1 METYNAVLDVFDRHQ
16 FFALSTHINP
26 DGDAIG
32 SELAL
37 YSFLK
42 DLGKHVQIF
51 NTDAV
56 PKIYQF
62 LPFCDAILPPE
73 AVQGYSPEILVVL
86 DAGMLKRIGDDLS
99 RTLIPTKAI
108 VNIDHH
114 ATANHFGNYNL
125 VEVEASST
133 SEIVYQLIKHHGA
146 PIGRDRALCL
156 YTGIMF
162 DTGCFRY
169 ANSTPAAHRIAADLI
184 NAGVSVDEIYRFV
197 YEAAPVGRIRLLS
210 EVLQTL
216 GVTPDGKIAWVY
228 ATQEMFRKTG
238 MGREEVDG
246 FINHIRAIDTVEFAV
261 LVIEQEDGRSKAS
274 LRSKRFVDVG
284 EIAAEFGG
292 GGHQRAA
299 GCEIDAHYDI
309 AIAQLVASAQRRINR
324 LKEVLGVR
332 FEEFNAWLN

>member
-1 METYNAVLDVFDRHQ
+1 METYKAVLDVFDRHQ
-16 FFALSTHINP
+16 YFALSTHINP

-73 AVQGYSPEILVVL
+73 AVQGHSPEILVVL
-86 DAGMLKRIGDDLS
+86 DAGMLKRIGDGLC

-114 ATANHFGNYNL
+114 ATADHFGSYNFI
-125 VEVEASST
+125 EVEASST
-133 SEIVYQLIKHHGA
+133 SEIVYQLIKHHGT

-169 ANSTPAAHRIAADLI
+169 ANSTPAAHQIAADLI
-184 NAGVSVDEIYRFV
+184 NAGVSVDEIYRLV
-197 YEAAPVGRIRLLS
+197 YETAPVGRVRLLG
-210 EVLQTL
+210 EVLRTL
-216 GVTPDGKIAWVY
+216 GITPDGKIAWVY
-228 ATQEMFRKTG
+228 VTQEMFRKTG
-238 MGREEVDG
+238 TGREEVDG
-246 FINHIRAIDTVEFAV
+246 FINYIRSIDTVEFAV
-261 LVIEQEDGRSKAS
+261 LVSEQADGRSKAS
-274 LRSKRFVDVG
+274 LRSKTYVDVG

-299 GCEIDAHYDI
+299 GCEIDAHYDV
-309 AIAQLVASAQRRINR
+309 AIAQLVASAQQRINK

-332 FEEFNAWLN
+332 YEEFNAWLN

>member
-1 METYNAVLDVFDRHQ
+1 METYNTVLDVFDFHQ
-16 FFALSTHINP
+16 NFALSTHINP

-62 LPFCDAILPPE
+62 LPFCDAVLPPE
-73 AVQGYSPEILVVL
+73 AVQEYSPEILVVL
-86 DAGMLKRIGDDLS
+86 DSGMLKRIGDDLC
-99 RTLIPTKAI
+99 RDLNPTKAI

-114 ATANHFGNYNL
+114 ATANHFGSYNL
-125 VEVEASST
+125 IDVEASST
-133 SEIVYQLIKHHGA
+133 SEIVYQLIKHHGT

-169 ANSTPAAHRIAADLI
+169 ANSTPTAHQIAAELI
-184 NAGVSVDEIYRFV
+184 NAGVSVDEIYRLV
-197 YEAAPVGRIRLLS
+197 YETTPVARIRLLG

-216 GVTPDGKIAWVY
+216 GVTPDGKIAWGY
-228 ATQEMFRKTG
+228 ATQEMFRETG
-238 MGREEVDG
+238 TGREDVDG
-246 FINHIRAIDTVEFAV
+246 FINHIRSIDTVEFAV
-261 LVIEQEDGRSKAS
+261 LVSEQEDGRSKVS
-274 LRSKRFVDVG
+274 LRSKSYVDVG

-299 GCEIDAHYDI
+299 GCEIDVHYAV
-309 AIAQLVASAQRRINR
+309 AIAKLVASAQRRIN
-324 LKEVLGVR
+324 KMTEVSGVR
-332 FEEFNAWLN
+332 SEESSACLN

>member
-1 METYNAVLDVFDRHQ
+1 MESYQAILDVFEQHQ
-16 FFALSTHINP
+16 HFALSTHINP

-62 LPFCDAILPPE
+62 LPFCDAILRPDDLD
-73 AVQGYSPEILVVL
+73 GYSPEILVVL
-86 DAGMLKRIGDDLS
+86 DAGMLRRIGEALC
-99 RTLIPTKAI
+99 RTLHPTKAI

-114 ATANHFGNYNL
+114 ATAHQFGAYNL

-133 SEIVYQLIKHHGA
+133 AEIVYRLIKHHGA
-146 PIGRDRALCL
+146 PIGRERGLCL

-169 ANSTPAAHRIAADLI
+169 PNSTSAAHRVAADLI
-184 NAGVSVDEIYRFV
+184 EEGIAVDEVYRFV
-197 YEAAPVGRIRLLS
+197 YETTSVGVVRLLC
-210 EVLQTL
+210 EVLKTL
-216 GVTPDGKIAWVY
+216 DITPDGKVAWGY
-228 ATQEMFRKTG
+228 ATKEMFRKTG
-238 MGREEVDG
+238 TVREEVDG
-246 FINHIRAIDTVEFAV
+246 FINHIRSIDSVEVAI
-261 LVIEQEDGRSKAS
+261 LVSEQEDGKSRAS
-274 LRSKRFVDVG
+274 LRSKTYVDVSA
-284 EIAAEFGG
+284 IAAAFDG

-299 GCEIDAHYDI
+299 GCEIDAHYEE
-309 AIAQLVASAQRRINR
+309 AIAQLVASAKRRIN
-324 LKEVLGVR
+324 KSKQV
-332 FEEFNAWLN
+332 

>member
-1 METYNAVLDVFDRHQ
+1 MESYNTVLDVFDCHQ
-16 FFALSTHINP
+16 NFALSTHINP

-51 NTDAV
+51 NADAV

-62 LPFCDAILPPE
+62 LPFCDAVLPPE
-73 AVQGYSPEILVVL
+73 AIQGYSPEILVVL
-86 DAGMLKRIGDDLS
+86 DSGMLKRIGDDLCRS
-99 RTLIPTKAI
+99 LIPSKAI

-114 ATANHFGNYNL
+114 ATANHFGSYNL
-125 VEVEASST
+125 IEVEASST
-133 SEIVYQLIKHHGA
+133 SEIIYQLIKHHGTS
-146 PIGRDRALCL
+146 IGRDRAICL

-169 ANSTPAAHRIAADLI
+169 SNSTPAAHQIAADLI
-184 NAGVSVDEIYRFV
+184 NAGVSVDEIFRLV
-197 YEAAPVGRIRLLS
+197 YETTPVARIRLLGD
-210 EVLQTL
+210 VLQTL
-216 GVTPDGKIAWVY
+216 GMTPDGKIAWGY

-238 MGREEVDG
+238 TGREEVDG
-246 FINHIRAIDTVEFAV
+246 FINHIRSIDTVEFAV
-261 LVIEQEDGRSKAS
+261 LVSEQEDGRSKAS
-274 LRSKRFVDVG
+274 LRSKSYIDVG

-299 GCEIDAHYDI
+299 GCEIAAHYDV
-309 AIAQLVASAQRRINR
+309 AIARLVASAQQRIN
-324 LKEVLGVR
+324 KMKGVLGVKS
-332 FEEFNAWLN
+332 EEFSARLN

>member
-1 METYNAVLDVFDRHQ
+1 METYKTVLDVFDRHQ
-16 FFALSTHINP
+16 YFALSTHINP

-42 DLGKHVQIF
+42 ELGKHVLIF
-51 NTDAV
+51 NADAV

-62 LPFCDAILPPE
+62 LPFCDAVLPPDTAPE
-73 AVQGYSPEILVVL
+73 YSPEILVVL
-86 DAGMLKRIGDDLS
+86 DAGMLKRIGDDLC
-99 RTLIPTKAI
+99 RTLIPTKGI

-114 ATANHFGNYNL
+114 ATASHFGSYNL

-133 SEIVYQLIKHHGA
+133 SEIVYQLIKHHGT
-146 PIGRDRALCL
+146 PIGRDRALCI

-169 ANSTPAAHRIAADLI
+169 ANSTPAAHQIAADLI
-184 NAGVSVDEIYRFV
+184 NAGVTVDEIYRLV
-197 YEAAPVGRIRLLS
+197 YETAPVGRIRLLG

-216 GVTPDGKIAWVY
+216 GITPDGKIAWGY

-238 MGREEVDG
+238 TGSDAVDG
-246 FINHIRAIDTVEFAV
+246 FINHIRSIDTVEFAV
-261 LVIEQEDGRSKAS
+261 LVSEQEDGRSKAS
-274 LRSKRFVDVG
+274 LRSKSCIDVG

-299 GCEIDAHYDI
+299 GCEIDAHYDV
-309 AIAQLVASAQRRINR
+309 AIAQLVASAQRRINK
-324 LKEVLGVR
+324 LKKGLGVR
-332 FEEFNAWLN
+332 SEEFSAWLN

>member
-1 METYNAVLDVFDRHQ
+1 METYKAVLDVFDRHQ
-16 FFALSTHINP
+16 YFALSTHINP

-51 NTDAV
+51 NADAV
-56 PKIYQF
+56 PKIYKF
-62 LPFCDAILPPE
+62 LPFSDVVLPPE
-73 AVQGYSPEILVVL
+73 AIQGHSPEILVVL
-86 DAGMLKRIGDDLS
+86 DAGTLERIGGDLC
-99 RTLIPTKAI
+99 RTFIPTKAI

-114 ATANHFGNYNL
+114 ATANHFGDYNL
-125 VEVEASST
+125 VAVEASST
-133 SEIVYQLIKHHGA
+133 SEIVYKLIKHHGT
-146 PIGRDRALCL
+146 PIGKDRALCL

-169 ANSTPAAHRIAADLI
+169 ANSTPAAHHIAADLI

-197 YEAAPVGRIRLLS
+197 YETTPVRRIRLLS

-216 GVTPDGKIAWVY
+216 GITSDGKITWVY

-238 MGREEVDG
+238 TIREEVDG
-246 FINHIRAIDTVEFAV
+246 FINHIRSIDTVECAV
-261 LVIEQEDGRSKAS
+261 LVVEQEDGRSKAS
-274 LRSKRFVDVG
+274 LRSKTYVDVG

-299 GCEIDAHYDI
+299 GCEFDAHYDV
-309 AIAQLVASAQRRINR
+309 AIAQLVASAQRRINK
-324 LKEVLGVR
+324 LNEVFGVR
-332 FEEFNAWLN
+332 YKKFNVCLN